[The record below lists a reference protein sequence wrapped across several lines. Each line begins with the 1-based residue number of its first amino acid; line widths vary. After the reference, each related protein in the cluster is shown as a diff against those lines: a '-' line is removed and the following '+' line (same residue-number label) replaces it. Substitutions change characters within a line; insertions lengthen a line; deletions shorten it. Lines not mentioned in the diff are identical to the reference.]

1 MDIIDEHGRTFRTLR
16 LSLTNACNFRCVY
29 CVNGDSKAGI
39 ETLPAGAAKLHY
51 TVLAGIVKKLSGIL
65 DLDPVRLT
73 GGEPLLYT
81 DLIPLIKELQLF
93 GIKNIKM
100 TTNAYLLAQKADALA
115 KAGVKDINV
124 SLDALDEDIMAQITK
139 GNYIQQVLEGIDA
152 AISAGIRIKLNAVI
166 MRGINE
172 NQIIPLLE
180 YAMDKNVGLR
190 YLELMRMGHFYS
202 GRFDEYF
209 FPQNAILENIE
220 AKYPVRSDAIRNPS
234 ATAKLWT
241 LENGFEFGIIAN
253 ESEPFCS
260 DCDRLRLDNTGHI
273 YGCLSETKSEFIAD
287 ISDDN
292 NALTEKLMEALKH
305 KQPLKFKGSPLTMI
319 SIGG

>member
-1 MDIIDEHGRTFRTLR
+1 
-16 LSLTNACNFRCVY
+16 VY
-29 CVNGDSKAGI
+29 CVNGDTK
-39 ETLPAGAAKLHY
+39 GAAEAAPSAVSKLHY
-51 TVLAGIVKKLSGIL
+51 TELAGLVKHLSELL
-65 DLDPVRLT
+65 DIETVRLT
-73 GGEPLLYT
+73 GGEPLLYH
-81 DLIPLIKELQLF
+81 DLIPLIEALKAN
-93 GIKNIKM
+93 GTKHIKM
-100 TTNAYLLAQKADALA
+100 TTNAYMLARKAQELA
-115 KAGVKDINV
+115 NAGVNDINV
-124 SLDALDEDIMAQITK
+124 SLDALDRDIIKVITK
-139 GNYIQQVLEGIDA
+139 GDYVDSILEGIDA
-152 AISAGIRIKLNAVI
+152 AINAGVRVKLNAVI

-180 YAMDKNVGLR
+180 YAINKKVGLR

-209 FPQNAILENIE
+209 FPQEAILDTIRT
-220 AKYPVRSDAIRNPS
+220 KYPVKSDAVRDPS
-234 ATAKLWT
+234 ATAKMWT
-241 LENGFEFGIIAN
+241 LENGYKFGIIAN

-273 YGCLSETKSEFIAD
+273 YGCLSEEKSEYIAD
-287 ISDDN
+287 IADDK